1 MKNLIYLKNVVTL
14 KVTPELCVGCG
25 TCVEVC
31 PHGVLSL
38 DDKRVGMRNRDA
50 CMECGACSRNCPVG
64 AVSVEAGV
72 GCAAA
77 VINGMLNR
85 QGGACCCVID
95 PKNPSANPAGGR
107 GCC

>member
-1 MKNLIYLKNVVTL
+1 MRELIYLKDVVTL
-14 KVTPELCVGCG
+14 RLDTDACTGCG
-25 TCVEVC
+25 MCMEVC
-31 PHGVLSL
+31 PHGVMEI
-38 DDKRVGMRNRDA
+38 DEKRVRIRNRDA

-85 QGGACCCVID
+85 QNGACCCID
-95 PKNPSANPAGGR
+95 PQDPSAGKAGQTR
-107 GCC
+107 CC